1 MVIKYTI
8 KGVKK
13 VYKKELI
20 TCQLSELKALLDS
33 NINKINK
40 IKEELTKGN
49 DAQKLIKSLFSAEI
63 DTFSLT
69 PLKKQEKYPNEL
81 NKEDNK

>member
-1 MVIKYTI
+1 
-8 KGVKK
+8 
-13 VYKKELI
+13 
-20 TCQLSELKALLDS
+20 LLDS